1 MHVKWARGSR
11 PRHNMTSVFVSI
23 FSKVEI
29 LLHIGHITD
38 SPVIWPMWNR
48 VENGPSWYL
57 SQIILCHFLGRSN
70 ITNHLSLE
78 HVKLIN
84 LYLDLM
90 YFYLDFIFKIRRL
103 VYTPTPFLLGGGVS
117 ILQNFQKGSQNYFF
131 VITKNLNW

>member
-1 MHVKWARGSR
+1 M
-11 PRHNMTSVFVSI
+11 
-23 FSKVEI
+23 
-29 LLHIGHITD
+29 GHHD
-38 SPVIWPMWNR
+38 
-48 VENGPSWYL
+48 YL

-70 ITNHLSLE
+70 ITNYLSLE

-131 VITKNLNW
+131 VITKNLN